1 MLITTVIVAY
11 IAYTHVVCAS
21 MHVLFPVWKFLMC
34 AIAFAPGKLR
44 VVLKLADQSRAGS
57 HFNSQNTHSQFR
69 NSQLAFYPC
78 PNNLLS
84 VFGLSWSVCN
94 MNVLDATVCV
104 LLCSCVVLIPEES
117 EDMWHAYNLI
127 SVGDVLKSTTIRFVT
142 KHLTVLPG
150 IPTF

>member
-1 MLITTVIVAY
+1 
-11 IAYTHVVCAS
+11 
-21 MHVLFPVWKFLMC
+21 
-34 AIAFAPGKLR
+34 
-44 VVLKLADQSRAGS
+44 
-57 HFNSQNTHSQFR
+57 
-69 NSQLAFYPC
+69 
-78 PNNLLS
+78 
-84 VFGLSWSVCN
+84 
-94 MNVLDATVCV
+94 MNVLDASVCV